1 MNKELST
8 ITLADQDAKC
18 SSSRRERFK
27 GKNSKNTD
35 YNQN

>member
-1 MNKELST
+1 MNKSQQSHWL
-8 ITLADQDAKC
+8 IKMLNAQVG
-18 SSSRRERFK
+18 ERDLK